1 MKKIMF
7 NDRFGL
13 TKAVLEGRKTMTRRL
28 VPAGIMR
35 MAQLEVNMFGGN
47 LSERLWEH
55 SPILCETV
63 AIAQSYAELYKVL
76 AARDFKRTDIL
87 YDEFYHAMQFAKVC
101 DTDAGWNNKM
111 FVKAV
116 RMPHKI
122 HITSVHAERLQDIT
136 EEDAMCEGIFK
147 YDKPPLHHESDMY
160 SPWPPHV
167 KPYKFDHDNH
177 RYFCNARAAFA
188 YLIDKVSGRGTWKSN
203 PYVFVYSFKL
213 INQS

>member
-7 NDRFGL
+7 NDQYGL

-35 MAQLEVNMFGGN
+35 MAQLEANMFGEN

-63 AIAQSYAELYKVL
+63 SIAQSYAELYKVL
-76 AARDFKRTDIL
+76 AARHFKRTDVL

-111 FVKAV
+111 FVKADL
-116 RMPHKI
+116 MPYKI

-147 YDKPPLHHESDMY
+147 YDQPPLHHESDMY

-167 KPYKFDHDNH
+167 RPYKFDHDNH

-203 PYVFVYSFKL
+203 PYVFVYSFRL